1 MTVKLL
7 LVRHA
12 IAVSPGTPGIADEER
27 PLTKRGRRRFRKAA
41 RGLARIV
48 PPPELLLTSPLPRA
62 LETAEIAA
70 GAWGKVTPTTEPL
83 LAGGQVAAVI
93 AAVVARDENGVVALV
108 GHEPGISELL
118 AHLVGAVAARLPF
131 KKGGAALV
139 AMDDA
144 ASGRGRLVWF
154 LPPRVLRQLGG
165 D

>member
-1 MTVKLL
+1 MKLL

-12 IAVSPGTPGIADEER
+12 IAVPSGTPGIADEER
-27 PLTKRGRRRFRKAA
+27 PLTNRGRKRFRKAA

-48 PPPELLLTSPLPRA
+48 PRPDLLLTSPLPRA

-70 GAWGKVTPTTEPL
+70 EAWGEVTPTTEPL
-83 LAGGQVAAVI
+83 LAGGPVADVI
-93 AAVVARDENGVVALV
+93 AAVFARDENGVVALV

-118 AHLVGAVAARLPF
+118 AHLVEAAAERLPF

-139 AMDDA
+139 AMDDG
-144 ASGRGRLVWF
+144 SPGRGRLVWF
-154 LPPRVLRQLGG
+154 LPPRVLRKLGG

>member
-1 MTVKLL
+1 MKLL

-12 IAVSPGTPGIADEER
+12 IAVPSGTPGIADDER
-27 PLTKRGRRRFRKAA
+27 PLTTRGRKRFRKAA

-48 PPPELLLTSPLPRA
+48 PPPDLLLTSPLPRA

-70 GAWGKVTPTTEPL
+70 DAWGEVTPTTEPL
-83 LAGGQVAAVI
+83 LAAGQVADLI
-93 AAVVARDENGVVALV
+93 AAVFARHEDGVVALV

-118 AHLVGAVAARLPF
+118 AHLVEGTAERLPF

-139 AMDDA
+139 TMDA
-144 ASGRGRLVWF
+144 ESSGRGRLVWF
-154 LPPRVLRQLGG
+154 LPPRVLRTLGG